1 MSLLIVSQGLDGA
14 EVGAVTSSE
23 RLGGMIYLRSGRG
36 GPHLPSGMEQRA
48 LALLARAQKDLPG
61 WRGTPNLSPLAL
73 GGLGRVEGPRGK
85 MPLPHKL
92 TCEAVNSHCN
102 CHK

>member
-23 RLGGMIYLRSGRG
+23 RLGGMIYPCSGRG
-36 GPHLPSGMEQRA
+36 GPHLPSGMEQQA
-48 LALLARAQKDLPG
+48 LALLARAQEDLPG

-73 GGLGRVEGPRGK
+73 GGLGRVEGPRGE
-85 MPLPHKL
+85 MSLPHKL